1 MGKKIKCSLN
11 IMSMKNKYGLTDLS
25 ELELME
31 CNGGKS
37 MIDFLLAS
45 NCVIRL
51 MDFVEGLKAGYARA
65 TQI

>member
-1 MGKKIKCSLN
+1 
-11 IMSMKNKYGLTDLS
+11 MKNKYDLI
-25 ELELME
+25 ELSDSELME

-51 MDFVEGLKAGYARA
+51 MDFVEGLKEGYARA
-65 TQI
+65 TKI

>member
-1 MGKKIKCSLN
+1 
-11 IMSMKNKYGLTDLS
+11 MKNKYDLTDLS
-25 ELELME
+25 ERELME
-31 CNGGKS
+31 IDGGKS

-51 MDFVEGLKAGYARA
+51 MDFVEGLREGYARA